1 MSELFYMIT
10 IANRHHTRK
19 FITLYGEQGIS
30 VNFISLGKGTAAS
43 EILDYF
49 GLEDAEKAVIGS
61 VVTGETWK
69 KTKKELQ
76 KKIKIDVPG
85 TGIAFIIPLSAVGG
99 KKQLFFLTEGQSFV
113 KGEETSLKDT
123 KYELLIIIANQGY
136 TEDIM
141 EAARSAG
148 ATGGTVIHAKGTGM
162 EGAEK
167 FMGFSLAS
175 EKEMVYIVV
184 RREIRDNII
193 HAVMEKAGMN
203 SKAKAVVMSLPVSS
217 TAGMRLMEEEPEEET
232 L

>member
-1 MSELFYMIT
+1 MSELFFMIT
-10 IANRHHTRK
+10 ITDRHHTRK

-30 VNFISLGKGTAAS
+30 VNFVSLGKGTAAS

-49 GLEDAEKAVIGS
+49 GLEDAEKTVIGS

-76 KKIKIDVPG
+76 KKIRIDVPG

-99 KKQLFFLTEGQSFV
+99 KKQLFFLTEGQNFV

-184 RREIRDNII
+184 KREIRDNII
-193 HAVMEKAGMN
+193 HAVMDKAGMN

-217 TAGMRLMEEEPEEET
+217 TAGMRLMEEEPEEEN